1 MSDIFDQSENVTETK
16 PEYAT
21 WGEVYA
27 EFYECVYDKAARSF
41 ERFDA
46 TVHKP
51 TDKFIRAE
59 ITIIPLDDMNAR
71 FNTEAKFSVTGY
83 ANREWAAVTLP
94 SIKALG
100 ISLRDLSG
108 KWVKVIRKPNGKFYE
123 KKTAGVGTG
132 EKKELTDFLFSKV
145 FESQDACR
153 NDYLTRSGEPV
164 TQESAEAFPV
174 SEPVAQPAQ
183 PSMVGDAILLKFASA
198 IVTSAVK
205 NVGKDFGKVSELVKS
220 QVDNNPMFAGKL
232 TSDSAEV
239 LEMIMRAC
247 A

>member
-1 MSDIFDQSENVTETK
+1 MSDIFDQSENAVETK

-21 WGEVYA
+21 WGQVYA
-27 EFYECVYDKAARSF
+27 EFYEAIYDKSSRAF

-46 TVHKP
+46 NVHKVS
-51 TDKFIRAE
+51 DKFIRAE
-59 ITIIPLDDMNAR
+59 ITIIPLDEMNAR

-100 ISLRDLSG
+100 ISLRDLSN
-108 KWVKVIRKPNGKFYE
+108 KWVKVTRKSNGKFYE
-123 KKTAGVGTG
+123 KKTNGVASG

-145 FESQDACR
+145 FESQDACLQ
-153 NDYLTRSGEPV
+153 DYLIRSGEPV
-164 TQESAEAFPV
+164 TQQSADAFPV
-174 SEPVAQPAQ
+174 DSPAQDAQ
-183 PSMVGDAILLKFASA
+183 PSMVADAILLKFASA
-198 IVTSAVK
+198 IVTSAVTR
-205 NVGKDFGKVSELVKS
+205 VGKDMLKVSDLVKS
-220 QVDNNPMFAGKL
+220 QIDNNQMFAGKI

-239 LEMIMRAC
+239 IQMIIQAC